1 MVVLFYFTGFIS
13 FRKYILNNF
22 YMPKSVLGTDV
33 GYKDTDSLCLPGNK
47 LACEA
52 IGDELKSK

>member
-33 GYKDTDSLCLPGNK
+33 GYKDTVFVFQETSLLVRQ
-47 LACEA
+47 LV
-52 IGDELKSK
+52 IS